1 MNNEFFMRSAIQE
14 ALIAK
19 EKNEI
24 PVGAVIVRNN
34 EIISKGHNETLLN
47 NSQIYHAEINAINS
61 ASKYLSDWRLNDCD
75 IYVTMEPCLMCMG
88 AIILSRIRR
97 LIYGIDNE
105 ISGFLSS
112 NINFNKQSI
121 KIPIVN
127 GILENEI
134 KEIVIEYFEN
144 LRIRK

>member
-34 EIISKGHNETLLN
+34 EIISKGHNESLLN
-47 NSQIYHAEINAINS
+47 NSQIYHAEINAIKS

-134 KEIVIEYFEN
+134 KEIIIEYFEN